1 MPRAEQ
7 PLSTAEIAQLV
18 GDVLPRLIQAA
29 RAHSVN
35 VRRLMM
41 GLCTVVQALSSC
53 GKLYLTMAVAQ
64 SAYAFRSACA
74 QPHGPPVGCGCG
86 VGVCRQVLSP
96 AVRQLRPSQAA
107 QPFRTPTALAL
118 PSKA

>member
-29 RAHSVN
+29 RVHSLN

-41 GLCTVVQALSSC
+41 GLCTVVQALSAC
-53 GKLYLTMAVAQ
+53 GKPHYSAVVQ
-64 SAYAFRSACA
+64 SAYALGRHARATTGSRRCDC
-74 QPHGPPVGCGCG
+74 GCGCG
-86 VGVCRQVLSP
+86 LGRQACS
-96 AVRQLRPSQAA
+96 QLRRKHRSRSA
-107 QPFRTPTALAL
+107 
-118 PSKA
+118 

>member
-53 GKLYLTMAVAQ
+53 GKPHYSCCPIRVRA
-64 SAYAFRSACA
+64 RSACA
-74 QPHGPPVGCGCG
+74 RNHWQP
-86 VGVCRQVLSP
+86 S
-96 AVRQLRPSQAA
+96 VRLRLRLRLGSASLQSTPSQAP
-107 QPFRTPTALAL
+107 QPFRLNTP
-118 PSKA
+118 